1 MGCRPTATPARVP
14 TLFAANMLMVM
25 SDGLLTR
32 VSPMNLPGWL
42 DRERLHHNRS
52 EIENSDLPRKGGGR

>member
-1 MGCRPTATPARVP
+1 
-14 TLFAANMLMVM
+14 MLMVM